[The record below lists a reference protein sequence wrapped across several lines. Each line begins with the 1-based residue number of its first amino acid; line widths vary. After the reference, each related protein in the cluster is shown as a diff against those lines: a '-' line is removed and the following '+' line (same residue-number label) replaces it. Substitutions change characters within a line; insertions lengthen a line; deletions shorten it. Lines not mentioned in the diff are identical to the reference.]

1 MCATSRG
8 FDWLMALAARTG
20 RHPST
25 HFAPEMR
32 AEDVECIN
40 RGHGWHTIHFPDRE
54 GLAKYIHVHVSVGV
68 LAVWGHT
75 ATFHDAVG
83 ACPPLTLSEDEVG
96 TRSPESTTGR
106 TSSDLVTGQKR
117 PRQEES

>member
-1 MCATSRG
+1 M
-8 FDWLMALAARTG
+8 MALAARTG